1 MGVVVVVGRRR
12 SGDALER
19 RASLVRRVIAEG
31 WVGVRGFRMGMGN
44 VEYVSWWF
52 EEEKRYLSATSFD
65 SRLGSPEISAF
76 GQIRARLRAN
86 IRTEH

>member
-1 MGVVVVVGRRR
+1 MGVVVVVVGRRR

-44 VEYVSWWF
+44 VEKVCIV
-52 EEEKRYLSATSFD
+52 EIRRIRRD
-65 SRLGSPEISAF
+65 ISPRRHLIPA
-76 GQIRARLRAN
+76 
-86 IRTEH
+86 

>member
-1 MGVVVVVGRRR
+1 MWKGRRRVLMGVVVVGRRR

-44 VEYVSWWF
+44 VEYVSWRF
-52 EEEKRYLSATSFD
+52 EEEE
-65 SRLGSPEISAF
+65 EIS
-76 GQIRARLRAN
+76 LRDV
-86 IRTEH
+86 I